1 MNFEFISFF
10 ESFSV
15 RRFDFDGASLP
26 VLDPI
31 ERPIQN
37 VPTVRGYTV
46 NWPWRLTDDVI
57 SPPSLIV
64 GGGGSNPDWD
74 WRVWI
79 SLSARIESKR
89 KEFDEEKFKIFWTFQ
104 KIMRN
109 HLWVIWWVILLLNL
123 LVGDWWWIIT
133 MIRQLNCLIK
143 SAEEQ
148 NS

>member
-1 MNFEFISFF
+1 MNFEYISFF
-10 ESFSV
+10 ECFSV
-15 RRFDFDGASLP
+15 RQVDFDSASLP

-46 NWPWRLTDDVI
+46 NWPLRLTDDVI

-89 KEFDEEKFKIFWTFQ
+89 KEFDEEKF
-104 KIMRN
+104 
-109 HLWVIWWVILLLNL
+109 
-123 LVGDWWWIIT
+123 
-133 MIRQLNCLIK
+133 
-143 SAEEQ
+143 
-148 NS
+148 